1 MHWIDPECLQETRGT
16 VTHFLLNPHG
26 ELDGF
31 ILGKDRQVHF
41 PPHMSRQVA
50 KLIGIGDK
58 VRVRG
63 VKPRAADMVAAVQLT
78 SENGTKILDEGP
90 HHGGEK
96 HEKPHVAQHPMEVTG
111 EVELSLFGPKGEL
124 RGALLSDGTS
134 VRMPAHAA
142 QELASYLAPGTHIQV
157 WGHGVKNRFG
167 KTIEVDDIAELVD
180 ANAVPELAE

>member
-1 MHWIDPECLQETRGT
+1 MHWIDPECLQETSGT
-16 VTHFLLNPHG
+16 VTHFLLSPHG

-31 ILGKDRQVHF
+31 ILGNTRQVHF
-41 PPHMSRQVA
+41 PPHMSKQIA

-63 VKPRAADMVAAVQLT
+63 VKPRTADIVAAVQLT
-78 SENGTKILDEGP
+78 SGAGVKILDEGP

-96 HEKPHVAQHPMEVTG
+96 HKKPHVDRRPMEAMG
-111 EVELSLFGPKGEL
+111 EVAFSLFGPKGEL

-142 QELASYLAPGTHIQV
+142 QELVGYLTPGAHIQV
-157 WGHGVKNRFG
+157 WGHGVKNRYG

-180 ANAVPELAE
+180 ADADSALTE